1 MLRALKQQVLE
12 ANLRLPAS
20 GLVSLTWGNVSGFD
34 PGSGLMVIKPS
45 GVPYG
50 ELRDDDL
57 VVLEVATGRQVEGK
71 LRPSSD
77 TPTHL
82 VLYRAFHNHGIA
94 GICHTH
100 SPHATMFSQAGR
112 ALPCYG
118 TTHADHFHGPVP
130 LCRALTPEETEA
142 DYEGHT
148 GHAIVQTF
156 ADQQINPQHVPGVL
170 QLHHAPFTWGAS
182 PMEAL
187 SNSIALEMCARI
199 ALGSLQLNPGLQPIP
214 AHILDKHHQRK
225 HGPAAYYGQPPA
237 HR

>member
-34 PGSGLMVIKPS
+34 PSTGLMVIKPS
-45 GVPYG
+45 GVPYS

-57 VVLEVATGRQVEGK
+57 VVLEVPTGRQVEGK

-82 VLYRAFHNHGIA
+82 VLYRAFHQRGIA

-100 SPHATMFSQAGR
+100 SPHATIFSQAGR

-118 TTHADHFHGPVP
+118 TTHADHFYGTVP
-130 LCRALTPEETEA
+130 LCRALTGAETAE

-156 ADQQINPQHVPGVL
+156 SGQQIDPLHIPGIL
-170 QLHHAPFTWGAS
+170 QLHHAPFTWGIS

-187 SNSIALEMCARI
+187 HNSIALEMCART
-199 ALGSLQLNPGLQPIP
+199 ALGSLQLNPDLQPIP
-214 AHILDKHHQRK
+214 THILDKHHQRK
-225 HGPAAYYGQPPA
+225 HGPVAYYGQV
-237 HR
+237 